1 MTDRRVLVTGGA
13 GFIGSRVCP
22 MLLEAGYRLRVLDN
36 LYRADQAVVDALKA
50 DPRVEFV
57 EGDVRYR
64 EAVDR
69 ATREVEGV
77 VHLAAVCIN
86 KSVAEPAESVDV
98 NLVGSQNVFD
108 AAVRAGVRRVVFASS
123 ASIYGEPDRLPM
135 HEDDAP
141 KPQTPYC
148 ISKLAGEHLLRF
160 YKAHRGLE
168 SNVMRFFNVYGPG
181 QKTDA
186 YYTSVIQVFL
196 RRVVD
201 GQAPVIDGEGAQS
214 MDFVHVDDVARATV
228 MAYRTDK
235 TGLTLNVG
243 TGKDTSIATL
253 ARLLIQATGKD
264 IEPQFRPRK
273 TLVTRR
279 AADIT
284 RIRQE
289 LGWEPQIAVEQGI
302 VELAKTFLRQMSR
315 DHGR

>member
-22 MLLEAGYRLRVLDN
+22 MLLEAGYHLRVLDN
-36 LYRADQAVVDALKA
+36 LYRADSAVVDALKA

-64 EAVDR
+64 EAVDPAPR
-69 ATREVEGV
+69 ARSREWSTWRRSASTRALPNPPRG
-77 VHLAAVCIN
+77 
-86 KSVAEPAESVDV
+86 VDV

-108 AAVRAGVRRVVFASS
+108 AAARAGVRRVVFASS
-123 ASIYGEPDRLPM
+123 ASVYGEPDRLPM

-160 YKAHRGLE
+160 YKAHRGLD

-196 RRVVD
+196 RRVID

-214 MDFVHVDDVARATV
+214 MDFRARRRCGAGHG
-228 MAYRTDK
+228 D
-235 TGLTLNVG
+235 GP
-243 TGKDTSIATL
+243 IA
-253 ARLLIQATGKD
+253 Q
-264 IEPQFRPRK
+264 
-273 TLVTRR
+273 RR
-279 AADIT
+279 AA
-284 RIRQE
+284 
-289 LGWEPQIAVEQGI
+289 
-302 VELAKTFLRQMSR
+302 
-315 DHGR
+315 